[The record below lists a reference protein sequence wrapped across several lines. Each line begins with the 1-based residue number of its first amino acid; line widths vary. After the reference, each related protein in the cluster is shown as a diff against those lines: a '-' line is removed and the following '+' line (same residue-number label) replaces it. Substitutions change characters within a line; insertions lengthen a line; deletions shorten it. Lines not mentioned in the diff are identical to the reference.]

1 MNLASIDS
9 AATRGE
15 SWLHKAAP
23 WAKLSAFALVLAA
36 VIVNWNLLV
45 LAAIGLLLAA
55 VVASSRAP
63 AGLAFSLAL
72 YPAIFAAIF
81 AVSAAP
87 DVITGAVIILKA
99 VVAALAAVTMMLTT
113 PYPQVFA
120 PLQRLVPAIVG
131 DALLMTYRST
141 FLLLGKFANLMTAMR
156 LRAGVTAGRPLRT
169 ARSTARALA
178 GTLLYSIDLAQRD
191 HDIMRLRGYESRLRV
206 TAVRS
211 ASVPVDVALVA
222 VAAGVAAASTASRVW
237 AETLNPYTW
246 IAPAVGALLL
256 VAVITIGRK
265 SR

>member
-1 MNLASIDS
+1 MHIGSIDAS
-9 AATRGE
+9 ATLGT
-15 SWLHKAAP
+15 SWLHRTGP
-23 WAKLSAFALVLAA
+23 VAKLLAFALVLGA
-36 VIVNWNLLV
+36 VVVSWNVLV
-45 LAAIGLLLAA
+45 VASIATALAAA
-55 VVASSRAP
+55 VVSARLPGRLAF
-63 AGLAFSLAL
+63 GLAAYPSVFAL
-72 YPAIFAAIF
+72 VFAL
-81 AVSAAP
+81 SSAP
-87 DVITGAVIILKA
+87 DAWTGTVIVLKA
-99 VVAALAAVTMMLTT
+99 VTAALAAVTVVLST
-113 PYPQVFA
+113 PYPQIFA
-120 PLQRLVPAIVG
+120 PVQRITPSLVG

-156 LRAGVTAGRPLRT
+156 LRAGLSAGRPLRT

-211 ASVPVDVALVA
+211 ASVPIDVTLVA
-222 VAAGVAAASTASRVW
+222 VAAGIAVASTASRVW

-246 IAPAVGALLL
+246 IAPAAAALLF